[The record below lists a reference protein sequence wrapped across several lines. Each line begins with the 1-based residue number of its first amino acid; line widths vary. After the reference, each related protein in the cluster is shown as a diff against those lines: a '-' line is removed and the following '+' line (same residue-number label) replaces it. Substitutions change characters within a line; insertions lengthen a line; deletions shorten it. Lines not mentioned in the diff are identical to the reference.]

1 MVSTTNEMRSS
12 VYQEIQTNI
21 HEKISQVNVM
31 VQELQ
36 TKSND
41 VGQVNRVRFINYKTK
56 TYYQGYQG

>member
-41 VGQVNRVRFINYKTK
+41 VGQVNIVIFLYYNIK

>member
-1 MVSTTNEMRSS
+1 MVSTTNEIRSS

-41 VGQVNRVRFINYKTK
+41 VGQVNTVRFLN
-56 TYYQGYQG
+56 

>member
-1 MVSTTNEMRSS
+1 M
-12 VYQEIQTNI
+12 YQEIQTNI

-41 VGQVNRVRFINYKTK
+41 VGQVNTVRFLNYKTE